1 MGHAYLACGTLYPK
15 TQRLKT
21 TVSSYFT
28 ILWAKNSDRVQQF
41 CSKFIYIY
49 IFIFKS
55 NCYKMLVNLF
65 MTNFLKKISSSLL
78 LLTNYERSIG
88 FYTKFMS
95 FIFLNWE
102 MEIFPSSLW
111 DHSRIKKIYNVIPW
125 RSCDLGLHLPMQ
137 GGWVQSLVWELW
149 SHMPVGQKTTT

>member
-1 MGHAYLACGTLYPK
+1 
-15 TQRLKT
+15 
-21 TVSSYFT
+21 
-28 ILWAKNSDRVQQF
+28 
-41 CSKFIYIY
+41 
-49 IFIFKS
+49 
-55 NCYKMLVNLF
+55 MLVNLF